1 MALASGSGR
10 SERDRLMRVVLDG
23 RIILP
28 RMSGAGRYVVELA
41 QRLPPLDPT
50 LRLDVVLL
58 PVLQRTGVPRLLE
71 DAGARVVYCAA
82 RVLTV
87 RQWAAI
93 PRLLR
98 RIRPDLYHYPHFDLP
113 AVPVPS
119 VVTIYDLNPALLPG
133 YFTRQPT
140 LRRWVAHRL
149 VRSTLRRCRIA
160 LVISETVRELLER
173 HFSEGRGKAQ
183 TIRLGVDPTHWS
195 AASDSGAEAEPLG
208 DERRWRSRPYVLY
221 VGVERP
227 HKNLIRL
234 VRAFARFHGSGQWSQ
249 ASAPYLWLAGV
260 GAGSR
265 QLRGE
270 LQRLG
275 CAESVRLTDALT
287 EPLLIRAYRG
297 ARVVAYVSTS
307 EGFGLPILEA
317 LAAGVPLVA
326 GNASSLP
333 EVAGDAATYVA
344 PADEADIA
352 RGLALTWWDEA
363 LRRSLVDR
371 GKRRVGEFSWEA
383 TARHTLQAYVDAL
396 R

>member
-1 MALASGSGR
+1 
-10 SERDRLMRVVLDG
+10 LMRVVLDG

-41 QRLPPLDPT
+41 RRLPPLDPT

-87 RQWAAI
+87 RQWVAI

-317 LAAGVPLVA
+317 LAGQGVQVRIVARADHARGIAVERVVDQLVA
-326 GNASSLP
+326 GLVGDLVLVARP
-333 EVAGDAATYVA
+333 GQEVEHACGMLHR
-344 PADEADIA
+344 I
-352 RGLALTWWDEA
+352 
-363 LRRSLVDR
+363 
-371 GKRRVGEFSWEA
+371 GEFEA
-383 TARHTLQAYVDAL
+383 MKLEGDLGAGRQAAARS
-396 R
+396 RE